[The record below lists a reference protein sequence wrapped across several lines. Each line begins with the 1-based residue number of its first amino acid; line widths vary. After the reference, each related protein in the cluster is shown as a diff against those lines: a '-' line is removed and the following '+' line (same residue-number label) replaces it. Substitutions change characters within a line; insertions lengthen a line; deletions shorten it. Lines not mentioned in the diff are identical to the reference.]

1 MKVLYQVLHVLIF
14 SLSLQHHHHITCK
27 QESSVSIC
35 RLFTPAI
42 HNQDLLNCLN
52 HLRQFQVRSLQ
63 KKVHGMKKIM
73 WFFESVTFLF
83 SFILSSISSWLYQK
97 PSAYYRV
104 CLIYFLFFS
113 FVISRFQN
121 LQKTFLF

>member
-1 MKVLYQVLHVLIF
+1 MKVLYQVLHVLMF
-14 SLSLQHHHHITCK
+14 SLSLQYYHHITCK